1 MDPIYIP
8 RLTHLPQQTEVIE
21 FKETIPGLDSLT
33 PVQGRIQIT
42 HCGTYLDVTA
52 IAETIVT
59 LACDRCLQ
67 QYNHRLAIE
76 PQEMIWL
83 SEDNQ
88 EDDLLFDKDLDSED
102 LVETLSPTANFEPT
116 TWIYEQLCLELP
128 LRRLCDV
135 ACEGIPLPE
144 QASTPISPAAI
155 DSRWAALASLQQQI
169 SDLN

>member
-21 FKETIPGLDSLT
+21 FKETIPGLESLT
-33 PVQGRIQIT
+33 AVQGWIRVT

-52 IAETIVT
+52 TAETIVT
-59 LACDRCLQ
+59 LSCDRCLQ
-67 QYNHRLAIE
+67 QYNHRLAIT

-83 SEDNQ
+83 NDETADA
-88 EDDLLFDKDLDSED
+88 DLLFDKDLESED
-102 LVETLSPTANFEPT
+102 LVETLLPTAHFDPT

-128 LRRLCDV
+128 LRRLCDQDC
-135 ACEGIPLPE
+135 AGIALPD
-144 QASTPISPAAI
+144 QPAASPSGL
-155 DSRWAALASLQQQI
+155 DSRWSALSSLKHQI